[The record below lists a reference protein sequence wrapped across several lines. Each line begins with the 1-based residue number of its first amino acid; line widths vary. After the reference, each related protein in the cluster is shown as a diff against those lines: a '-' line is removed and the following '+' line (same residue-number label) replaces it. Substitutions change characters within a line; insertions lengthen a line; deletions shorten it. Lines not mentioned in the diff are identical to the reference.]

1 MPSNRP
7 FSHEVTDGPTRAPA
21 RAMLRAVGLSESDLS
36 RPQIGI
42 ASAGN
47 DLTPCNITLDAL
59 GQTVAK
65 GVRSAGGVPMRFSTV
80 AVSDGIAMGHVGM
93 RSSLPSRDLIAD
105 SVECVMTAERLD
117 AMVTIAGCDKS
128 LPAMLMAA
136 ARLNVAAVFL
146 YGGASLPGRYQGQ
159 DITIQDV
166 FEGVG
171 AHAAGQISD
180 DELHTLERLACPG
193 AGSCAGMY
201 TANTVAA
208 EAEALGIALP
218 GSASP
223 PANSADRSLLAY
235 ASGEAIVKLLDLG
248 IRARDILT
256 RHAFENAIV
265 AVMALGGSTNSVLHL
280 LAIAHEAG
288 VHLDL
293 DDFDQISRRVPY
305 LTDLR
310 PGGRFV
316 MNDLHRVGGVPAV
329 LNVLLQAGLIHGDA
343 LTVTGATLAENLA
356 ASSVP
361 AADGTIIR
369 SIAEPL
375 RIDGG
380 VAILYGSLAPQGAV
394 VKLAGIDSTRFVGTA
409 RVFDSEPDAMDYVT
423 SGRLQ
428 GGDVIVVRYEGPKG
442 GPGMPEM
449 LAVTAA
455 VKGSGHGRDVALI
468 TDGRFSGATTGISI
482 GHVCPEA
489 AVGGPLALVED
500 GDSITIDLS
509 ARVVD
514 LNVDSTVLKQ
524 RSELWHAPSLPEGNG
539 FLAKYARLVG
549 PASKGALVGVSDS
562 IV

>member
-1 MPSNRP
+1 
-7 FSHEVTDGPTRAPA
+7 
-21 RAMLRAVGLSESDLS
+21 
-36 RPQIGI
+36 
-42 ASAGN
+42 
-47 DLTPCNITLDAL
+47 
-59 GQTVAK
+59 
-65 GVRSAGGVPMRFSTV
+65 
-80 AVSDGIAMGHVGM
+80 
-93 RSSLPSRDLIAD
+93 
-105 SVECVMTAERLD
+105 
-117 AMVTIAGCDKS
+117 
-128 LPAMLMAA
+128 
-136 ARLNVAAVFL
+136 
-146 YGGASLPGRYQGQ
+146 
-159 DITIQDV
+159 
-166 FEGVG
+166 
-171 AHAAGQISD
+171 
-180 DELHTLERLACPG
+180 
-193 AGSCAGMY
+193 
-201 TANTVAA
+201 
-208 EAEALGIALP
+208 
-218 GSASP
+218 
-223 PANSADRSLLAY
+223 
-235 ASGEAIVKLLDLG
+235 
-248 IRARDILT
+248 
-256 RHAFENAIV
+256 
-265 AVMALGGSTNSVLHL
+265 
-280 LAIAHEAG
+280 
-288 VHLDL
+288 
-293 DDFDQISRRVPY
+293 
-305 LTDLR
+305 
-310 PGGRFV
+310 

-356 ASSVP
+356 VGSVP

-524 RSELWHAPSLPEGNG
+524 RSELWRAPSLPEGNG